1 MGNLCFKICFCLQVI
16 APTPLFEDPPLF
28 PYDPDLDEFEFW
40 EMCYNLLKE
49 EDNDK
54 DIDDYIIA

>member
-1 MGNLCFKICFCLQVI
+1 MI